1 MPSIIMEKRDNS
13 YILIP
18 SVIVDRY
25 LNVASHKD
33 LKVILWL
40 LKNAGVTADDLE
52 IARYLDI
59 TAEELK
65 SAITFWVK
73 NGVLAK
79 RGERLS
85 MNVMIPNGD
94 SAPAYSGE
102 VIEEKLKR
110 EPELHKLIKQ
120 AEKILEKLLSPNDIS
135 TLLSLHD
142 WLGLKVEVILMIM
155 DYCVSNGQK
164 GMRSIEKTAIAFSDL
179 GIDSYEKAENYIKE
193 QQFKKTAESKIA
205 SLIGANG
212 RALTDSE
219 KKNINAWVSDFG
231 FGLDMIKKAYEST
244 VERTGK
250 YSVSYMNT
258 ILRSWNEKGFKT
270 LADAEGEAKPDS
282 KKGKKET
289 SYDLEK
295 SLAYSWEI
303 VHNDK

>member
-18 SVIVDRY
+18 TTIVDRY
-25 LNVASHKD
+25 LNVASHTE

-40 LKNAGVTADDLE
+40 LKNAGITADDLE
-52 IARYLDI
+52 IARYLNI
-59 TAEELK
+59 TVEELK
-65 SAITFWVK
+65 AAITFWVK

-85 MNVMIPNGD
+85 MNAIIPNGD

-110 EPELHKLIKQ
+110 EPELAKLIKE
-120 AEKILEKLLSPNDIS
+120 AERILEKLLSPNDIS

-155 DYCVSNGQK
+155 DYCISNGQK
-164 GMRSIEKTAIAFSDL
+164 GMRTIEKTAISFSDL
-179 GIDSYEKAENYIKE
+179 GINSYEKAENYIKE

-231 FGLDMIKKAYEST
+231 FGLDMIKKAYETT

-258 ILRSWNEKGFKT
+258 ILRSWHEKGYKT
-270 LADAEGEAKPDS
+270 LADAEGEVKPDS
-282 KKGKKET
+282 KKAKKET